1 MASLWPVMFSKIMWA
16 YNINKY
22 NCWVIK
28 INLFLIFM
36 VLMNNICAI
45 FIKSLHEL
53 NSCCSG
59 LLYQLNCC
67 ACLLT
72 DKYLS
77 SLNLCPWQLFV
88 GGQSNNVCLCP
99 LIGGKC
105 LQTQHGAR
113 SYILNYNYQAEN
125 MVSGSGARI
134 GLVLSLCATVS
145 LVNYRSQ

>member
-1 MASLWPVMFSKIMWA
+1 MPSL
-16 YNINKY
+16 Y
-22 NCWVIK
+22 
-28 INLFLIFM
+28 LIIYC
-36 VLMNNICAI
+36 LLCI
-45 FIKSLHEL
+45 FTLKHFKSLHKL

-77 SLNLCPWQLFV
+77 NLDLCPWQLFI
-88 GGQSNNVCLCP
+88 GGQSNKLNVCLCP

-113 SYILNYNYQAEN
+113 CYILNYNYQAEN

-134 GLVLSLCATVS
+134 GLLLSLCATVS